1 MTRAVNGMAHDR
13 WYYVYVMSDKS
24 RRLYIGVTNSVQRR
38 TYEHKH
44 KLIEGFTSRY
54 AFDVLV
60 YFERFSDI
68 RRAIAREKQLKGWLR
83 ARKLEL
89 ILTENPH
96 WADLSAG
103 WYPHDEAPWPAD
115 P

>member
-1 MTRAVNGMAHDR
+1 MAHDR
-13 WYYVYVMSDKS
+13 WYYVYLMSNKS
-24 RRLYIGVTNSVQRR
+24 RRLYTGVTSDLHRR
-38 TYEHKH
+38 SYQHKH

-54 AFDVLV
+54 VFDMLV

-68 RRAIAREKQLKGWLR
+68 GAAIAREKQLKSWSR
-83 ARKLEL
+83 AKKIAL
-89 ILTENPH
+89 IESQNPE

-103 WYPHDEAPWPAD
+103 WYPQDDAPWPTE